1 MVSLGQGDNGTTAGK
16 EKFLSFLVK
25 YKAEYLRNTLNF
37 IIFVYANKGFAYS
50 MFNIRDPDGYKILML
65 WECLVG
71 IHKTKNFV
79 LKSV

>member
-1 MVSLGQGDNGTTAGK
+1 MIP
-16 EKFLSFLVK
+16 FSFMVK
-25 YKAEYLRNTLNF
+25 YKTEYLHNPLNF
-37 IIFVYANKGFAYS
+37 TIFVYANKGFAYS
-50 MFNIRDPDGYKILML
+50 MFNFRDPDGYKSLML